1 MVSILHKILFLFAT
15 LSTVSCIHDKYIDVE
30 SYHGYSV
37 ISIEPETIE
46 EMNIL
51 AKLREHPQL
60 DFWTEIGLNRP
71 VNIMLTPTMRKSKMF
86 EGLKSKVI
94 IENVQELI
102 ENEKLEKSLVKSRIS
117 GEAKITWDDYYNYN
131 EISDWMN
138 EIAANCDYAETEVIG
153 QSFEGQDLTVMKLC
167 KGGCGSKPAVWLD
180 GGIHAREWISPA
192 VTTYALNQLA
202 SNPENMYDKLLDNLD
217 WYILPSANPD
227 GYNFTIEHARL
238 WRKTRSDSGSIFG
251 CRGTDA
257 NRNFG
262 FQWNT
267 GGSSNDKCF
276 DTYHG
281 PSAFSEPETAA
292 VRDFILSLNG
302 TVKYFND
309 QHSFSQ
315 LILLPWGF
323 TSDPPENSFEL
334 LKAAEIG
341 NDALKAVHGSD
352 YTVGC
357 TPCLLYVASG
367 SSEDWAL
374 GEAGIPYSYS
384 VELRDTGRYGFLLPR
399 DQILATSEEIWAF
412 HQAVANYIIDNS
424 Q

>member
-1 MVSILHKILFLFAT
+1 MASMFYQILPLFAIFT
-15 LSTVSCIHDKYIDVE
+15 TVLSIHDKYIDVT

-37 ISIEPETIE
+37 ISIEPKTVGEME
-46 EMNIL
+46 EL
-51 AKLREHPQL
+51 AKLRDHPQL
-60 DFWTEIGLNRP
+60 DFWTEIGLKRP
-71 VNIMLTPTMRKSKMF
+71 VNIMLTPMMKKSKIF
-86 EGLKSKVI
+86 KGFQTKTL
-94 IENVQELI
+94 IENVQDLI
-102 ENEKLEKSLVKSRIS
+102 DNEKHNKPLVKSK
-117 GEAKITWDDYYNYN
+117 GVMTWDDYYPYN
-131 EISDWMN
+131 EIQAWM
-138 EIAANCDYAETEVIG
+138 EDIAANCDYAETEVIG
-153 QSFEGQDLTVMKLC
+153 QSYEGQDLTVMKLC
-167 KGGCGSKPAVWLD
+167 KGGCGTKPAVWLD
-180 GGIHAREWISPA
+180 GGIHAREWIATA
-192 VTTYALNQLA
+192 VTTYALNQLI
-202 SNPENMYDKLLDNLD
+202 SNPQNMYDKLLDNLD
-217 WYILPSANPD
+217 WYILPSHNPD

-251 CRGTDA
+251 CRGTDG

-281 PSAFSEPETAA
+281 PTAFSEPETAA
-292 VRDFILSLNG
+292 VRDFVLSLNG
-302 TVKYFND
+302 SIKYFNN

-315 LILLPWGF
+315 LILLPWGY

-334 LKAAEIG
+334 LKAAELG
-341 NDALKAVHGSD
+341 NDALKAVHGSE

-374 GEAGIPYSYS
+374 GSAGIPYSYS

-399 DQILATSEEIWAF
+399 EQILPTAEEIWAF
-412 HQAVANYIIDNS
+412 HQAVASYIIDG